1 MKTRTKENL
10 VFISIYSLLVFSAL
24 GAMVGTYAWFEY
36 SSRVSNQF
44 HGTAV
49 NRSGDL
55 KVGIYSENELPNYAE
70 HGLEKDGNNYW
81 ATEGLSAE
89 TLSYF
94 LHASGYASNTLFPVT
109 TGSYAENGN
118 FRLLSNPL
126 FMDNNIN
133 KPAKKTEYIYLPL
146 IFAVN
151 GGRSST
157 NDIDIRL
164 READIESTNQLKE
177 AIRLHFDTGDT
188 NFTFAPSES
197 RDGQD
202 IVGGTLD
209 LNLDG
214 YIDYDETTNREY
226 IYGEVDN
233 VSYKTTP
240 NQGETILPK
249 KERNCFNGKH
259 HEGSYSLNDDVVY
272 KTSQYLGKNSVLSTK
287 NIVAS
292 TLEGIARVNLTIY
305 AEGWANSLIDEVV
318 GTGFNLDLTF
328 EINH

>member
-55 KVGIYSENELPNYAE
+55 KVGIYSESELPNYAE

-151 GGRSST
+151 GGRSG
-157 NDIDIRL
+157 
-164 READIESTNQLKE
+164 A
-177 AIRLHFDTGDT
+177 A
-188 NFTFAPSES
+188 
-197 RDGQD
+197 
-202 IVGGTLD
+202 GG
-209 LNLDG
+209 
-214 YIDYDETTNREY
+214 
-226 IYGEVDN
+226 GE
-233 VSYKTTP
+233 KGAGP
-240 NQGETILPK
+240 E
-249 KERNCFNGKH
+249 
-259 HEGSYSLNDDVVY
+259 DD
-272 KTSQYLGKNSVLSTK
+272 
-287 NIVAS
+287 A
-292 TLEGIARVNLTIY
+292 
-305 AEGWANSLIDEVV
+305 
-318 GTGFNLDLTF
+318 
-328 EINH
+328 

>member
-55 KVGIYSENELPNYAE
+55 KVGIYSESELPNYAE

-118 FRLLSNPL
+118 FRLKGNPL
-126 FMDNNIN
+126 YLQNNIH
-133 KPAKKTEYIYLPL
+133 KYAETSSYIFLPL
-146 IFAVN
+146 IFSVN
-151 GGRSST
+151 GGRSS
-157 NDIDIRL
+157 NDDINIKL
-164 READIESTNQLKE
+164 TEANIKSTNQLKE
-177 AIRLHFDTGDT
+177 AIRLHFDMGEA

-240 NQGETILPK
+240 NQGETILPID
-249 KERNCFNGKH
+249 ERTCYNGKH
-259 HEGSYSLNDDVVY
+259 HSETYSLSDDVIY
-272 KTSQYLGKNSVLSTK
+272 KTSEYLGKNTVLGSKKIAANTV
-287 NIVAS
+287 NGV
-292 TLEGIARVNLTIY
+292 ARVNLTIY

-328 EINH
+328 EVTH